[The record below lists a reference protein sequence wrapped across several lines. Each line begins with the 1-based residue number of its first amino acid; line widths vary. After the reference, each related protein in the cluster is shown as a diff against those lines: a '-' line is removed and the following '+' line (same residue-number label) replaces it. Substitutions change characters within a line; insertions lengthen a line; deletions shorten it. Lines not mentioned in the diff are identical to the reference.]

1 MDGQWNAEIITP
13 ESEGSTP
20 IATNGG
26 LEKNGNDEL
35 KVKVDGTS
43 IGIGASGELEAIDMV
58 QSTDHSVNDVVVVQ
72 SLPVSPESNTLYLI
86 PEA

>member
-1 MDGQWNAEIITP
+1 MDGQWNADIITP

-20 IATNGG
+20 IATDGG

-35 KVKVDGTS
+35 QVKVDGTS
-43 IGIGASGELEAIDMV
+43 IGIGASGALGAIDMV
-58 QSTDHSVNDVVVVQ
+58 QSTDNSVDDIAVVQ
-72 SLPVSPESNTLYLI
+72 SLPASPDSTTLYLI